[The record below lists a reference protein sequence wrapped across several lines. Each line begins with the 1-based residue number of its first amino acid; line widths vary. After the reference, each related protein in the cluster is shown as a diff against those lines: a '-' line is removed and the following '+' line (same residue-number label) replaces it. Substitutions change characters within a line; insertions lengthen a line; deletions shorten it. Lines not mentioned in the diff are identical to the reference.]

1 MFHTFETRS
10 PIASGPTPN
19 PPRRPRVNKS
29 CSECMRRKVKCDG
42 GQPCTTCQYYR
53 ISDTCVYPHRS
64 RRQATSRSALD
75 KATETIRRQ
84 AGVLQCL
91 FPNASLDDL
100 VGKERSQLLQIL
112 SQDLPD
118 ASHLAAAVA
127 SGRSSP
133 TASVPGQAGDPDGAA
148 SDRGDPEEERHWD
161 ELENPTT
168 IAVSDDINAIGLAGD
183 RHRRSY
189 LGICSVSAVLRALFR
204 LCPGAKDRI
213 VEASRL
219 WPDVQQE
226 TPSSLLTPA
235 GAAVASG
242 SDPLREMRYVGF
254 YFEHIHA
261 ITPFLHEESF
271 RATVANGDR
280 QTHAWLGLY
289 NMVLTVGSIASGSDT
304 AHIHYYNQAR
314 IYLDL
319 DSLGSGNLETLQALC
334 LLGGYYLHYRNS
346 PNMAYAILGAA
357 QRLAIALGLHRESHL
372 RTDPQDPETAQRYA
386 IRIEARRRTWW
397 SLYCLDTWASM
408 TLGRPT
414 CGRWDVVTMNTS
426 LPTPLHP
433 DDHVAISL
441 KASAEFC
448 HIGNRVQHLFAQS
461 TRIGTHVA
469 QSLDRELTE
478 WYASIDP
485 ALMDTANA
493 PPRMAVAREFLRN
506 RYYNLRLILS
516 RCFLLYMAYDSS
528 KKRDEEHH
536 RHQSVAEVEL
546 GNLCRSIAAEAIDAI
561 ALHWVPNRT
570 QVWNSAWYLFQACMV
585 PLLSIAMGAEATFED
600 GGIHDSSNAST
611 PMAAH
616 YTTLTKALTTFA
628 EMKPWLRASDRA
640 ANIVEALVQAVSHVP
655 DAGRDQSNL
664 NNHISMHTPS
674 VSDGGLHLFGLPD
687 EFLTEMDWSAVMDG
701 ADGDFFGSLGP
712 LT

>member
-1 MFHTFETRS
+1 MTLVLFDILVVFS
-10 PIASGPTPN
+10 
-19 PPRRPRVNKS
+19 
-29 CSECMRRKVKCDG
+29 DG
-42 GQPCTTCQYYR
+42 
-53 ISDTCVYPHRS
+53 
-64 RRQATSRSALD
+64 ASALD

-100 VGKERSQLLQIL
+100 VGKPRAELLQFL
-112 SQDLPD
+112 SQDCSEVSQVPGPSD
-118 ASHLAAAVA
+118 S
-127 SGRSSP
+127 SSP
-133 TASVPGQAGDPDGAA
+133 TASIPGHVGDPDGPA
-148 SDRGDPEEERHWD
+148 SERGDLEDERHWD

-168 IAVSDDINAIGLAGD
+168 IPVSDDINAIGLAGD

-204 LCPGAKDRI
+204 LCPNAKDRI
-213 VEASRL
+213 VEASKL

-226 TPSSLLTPA
+226 TPSAFPTPA
-235 GAAVASG
+235 GMTVASG
-242 SDPLREMRYVGF
+242 LDPLREMRYVGF

-271 RATVANGDR
+271 RATIANTDR

-314 IYLDL
+314 SYLDL

-357 QRLAIALGLHRESHL
+357 QRLAIALGLHRESHA
-372 RTDPQDPETAQRYA
+372 RTDTEDPEISQRYA
-386 IRIEARRRTWW
+386 IRIEIRRRTWW

-414 CGRWDVVTMNTS
+414 CGRWDSVTMNTS
-426 LPTPLHP
+426 LPTPLDP
-433 DDHVAISL
+433 DDYSAISL

-461 TRIGTHVA
+461 TRISTHVA
-469 QSLDRELTE
+469 QNLDRELTE
-478 WYASIDP
+478 WYASLNP
-485 ALMDTANA
+485 GLMDTANA
-493 PPRMAVAREFLRN
+493 PPRIAVAREFLRN
-506 RYYNLRLILS
+506 RYYNLRLILT
-516 RCFLLYMAYDSS
+516 RCFLLYRAYDSS
-528 KKRDEEHH
+528 KKRDEHH
-536 RHQSVAEVEL
+536 PSRHYSEGELELVE
-546 GNLCRSIAAEAIDAI
+546 LCRSIATEAIDAI

-585 PLLSIAMGAEATFED
+585 PLLSITMGADSTLDD
-600 GGIHDSSNAST
+600 GTTTSVPSCTI
-611 PMAAH
+611 AAH
-616 YTTLTKALTTFA
+616 YTTLTKALATFA

-655 DAGRDQSNL
+655 VPGPDGSQL
-664 NNHISMHTPS
+664 INNNISMNTPS

-701 ADGDFFGSLGP
+701 TDGDFFGCLGP

>member
-10 PIASGPTPN
+10 LIESGARTN

-42 GQPCTTCQYYR
+42 GQPCSTCQYYR
-53 ISDTCVYPHRS
+53 ISDSCVYQHRS

-91 FPNASLDDL
+91 FPDAGLDDL
-100 VGKERSQLLQIL
+100 VGKDRAELLQIL
-112 SQDLPD
+112 SQDFSEP
-118 ASHLAAAVA
+118 SRLAAVPS
-127 SGRSSP
+127 SGSSP
-133 TASVPGQAGDPDGAA
+133 TASVAGPVGDPDGAA
-148 SDRGDPEEERHWD
+148 SDRGDPDEERHWD
-161 ELENPTT
+161 ELAQNQTT
-168 IAVSDDINAIGLAGD
+168 IAVSDDINAIGLAGE

-213 VEASRL
+213 VEASKL
-219 WPDVQQE
+219 WPDVQHE
-226 TPSSLLTPA
+226 SHPPLLIPA
-235 GAAVASG
+235 GVSLAPV

-271 RATVANGDR
+271 RATVSNADR

-314 IYLDL
+314 SYLDL

-357 QRLAIALGLHRESHL
+357 QRLAIALGLHRESHA
-372 RTDPQDPETAQRYA
+372 RPDTQDPEIAQRYA
-386 IRIEARRRTWW
+386 IRIEIRRRTWW

-414 CGRWDVVTMNTS
+414 CGRWDSVTMNTS

-433 DDHVAISL
+433 DDYSAISL

-461 TRIGTHVA
+461 TQISTHIA
-469 QSLDRELTE
+469 QGLERELTE
-478 WYASIDP
+478 WYASLNP
-485 ALMDTANA
+485 ALVNTANA
-493 PPRMAVAREFLRN
+493 PPRIAVAREFLRN

-516 RCFLLYMAYDSS
+516 RCFLLYRAYDSS
-528 KKRDEEHH
+528 RKGGEHH
-536 RHQSVAEVEL
+536 SPRHHLEGEL
-546 GNLCRSIAAEAIDAI
+546 ELVNLCRSIATEAIDAI

-570 QVWNSAWYLFQACMV
+570 QVWNSAWYLFQACIV
-585 PLLSIAMGAEATFED
+585 PLLSIAMGADSTLED
-600 GGIHDSSNAST
+600 GTTASVPSCT
-611 PMAAH
+611 IAAH
-616 YTTLTKALTTFA
+616 YATLTKALATFA

-640 ANIVEALVQAVSHVP
+640 ANIVEALVQAVSQVP
-655 DAGRDQSNL
+655 DASLEGFNSQAN
-664 NNHISMHTPS
+664 ISMHTPS

-701 ADGDFFGSLGP
+701 TDGDIFGCLAP

>member
-1 MFHTFETRS
+1 M
-10 PIASGPTPN
+10 
-19 PPRRPRVNKS
+19 
-29 CSECMRRKVKCDG
+29 
-42 GQPCTTCQYYR
+42 
-53 ISDTCVYPHRS
+53 VY
-64 RRQATSRSALD
+64 TSVFDDPSALD

-91 FPNASLDDL
+91 FPNAALDDL
-100 VGKERSQLLQIL
+100 VGKERAELLQIL
-112 SQDLPD
+112 SQDFSE
-118 ASHLAAAVA
+118 ASHLAAVR
-127 SGRSSP
+127 SGGSSP
-133 TASVPGQAGDPDGAA
+133 TASVTGPLGDPDGAA
-148 SDRGDPEEERHWD
+148 SDRGDPDEERHWD
-161 ELENPTT
+161 ELAQNQTT
-168 IAVSDDINAIGLAGD
+168 IAVSDDINAIGLAGE

-204 LCPGAKDRI
+204 SCPGAKDRI
-213 VEASRL
+213 VEASKM
-219 WPDVQQE
+219 WPDVQHE
-226 TPSSLLTPA
+226 TSSTLSTPA
-235 GAAVASG
+235 GLTVTHG
-242 SDPLREMRYVGF
+242 SDPLRETRYLGF

-271 RATVANGDR
+271 RATVANADR

-304 AHIHYYNQAR
+304 AHIHYYNEAR
-314 IYLDL
+314 SYLDL

-357 QRLAIALGLHRESHL
+357 QRLAIALGLHRESHV
-372 RTDPQDPETAQRYA
+372 RTDTQDPETSKRYA
-386 IRIEARRRTWW
+386 IRIETRRRTWW

-414 CGRWDVVTMNTS
+414 CGRWDSVTMNTA

-433 DDHVAISL
+433 DDYFAISL

-461 TRIGTHVA
+461 TRISTQVA

-478 WYASIDP
+478 WYAALDP
-485 ALMDTANA
+485 VLMDTANA
-493 PPRMAVAREFLRN
+493 PLRMAVAREFLRN

-528 KKRDEEHH
+528 KKRDERHH
-536 RHQSVAEVEL
+536 PHQHSDGEL
-546 GNLCRSIAAEAIDAI
+546 ELVNLCRSVAAEAIDAI

-585 PLLSIAMGAEATFED
+585 PLLSIAMGAESSSN
-600 GGIHDSSNAST
+600 DSSTSVAPGTTMAS
-611 PMAAH
+611 H
-616 YTTLTKALTTFA
+616 HTTLTKALTTFA

-640 ANIVEALVQAVSHVP
+640 ANIVEALVSAVSHVP
-655 DAGRDQSNL
+655 DPDSDAFHTAANANISR
-664 NNHISMHTPS
+664 SMHTPS

-687 EFLTEMDWSAVMDG
+687 EFLTEMDWSAVIDG
-701 ADGDFFGSLGP
+701 TDGEFFGCLGP